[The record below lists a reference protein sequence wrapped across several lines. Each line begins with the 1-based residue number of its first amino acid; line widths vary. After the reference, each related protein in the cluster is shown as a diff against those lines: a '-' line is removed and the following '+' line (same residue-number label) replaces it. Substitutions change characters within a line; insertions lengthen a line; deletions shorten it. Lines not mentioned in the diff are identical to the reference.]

1 MEDDTMRYYS
11 RVRKK
16 FKPGDIIFSENSK
29 SDGMYIIEKGS
40 VRIFTRAQS
49 DSGEVEVELCT
60 LGPNSLFGEMAM
72 IDNGPRSASVQAI
85 EPTLCTVI
93 TIKMFERQLELIP
106 SWMVN
111 MIRILVI
118 RLRETNERLREMIRT
133 YSSPPADSGSI
144 IAIPGTQLS
153 HDVDTGDP
161 EASET
166 YSAMKNYYKEKIIEE
181 LEGMAE
187 CAPNGHRRRNQ

>member
-1 MEDDTMRYYS
+1 MRYYS

-29 SDGMYIIEKGS
+29 SDGMYIIETGS
-40 VRIFTRAQS
+40 VRVFTKAHS
-49 DSGEVEVELCT
+49 DNGEVEVELCT

-72 IDNGPRSASVQAI
+72 IDKGPRSASVQAI

-93 TIKMFERQLELIP
+93 TIKMFERQLERIP
-106 SWMVN
+106 TWMVN

-118 RLRETNERLREMIRT
+118 RLRETNERLRDMIRS
-133 YSSPPADSGSI
+133 YSSPPVDSGSI
-144 IAIPGTQLS
+144 IAIPGAQLS
-153 HDVDTGDP
+153 HDDDTGNP
-161 EASET
+161 EASKT

-181 LEGMAE
+181 LEGMADDDS
-187 CAPNGHRRRNQ
+187 NVSKRRKQ